1 MNTITKG
8 FLNDF
13 IERKGYSKLEHSL
26 QFEYFC
32 NFCIINKEYDSI
44 SFDEKYI
51 STGNSTQGIDGIGII
66 VNNKLCSSVS
76 EIKQIMEL
84 NRMLTVTFVFIQAKT
99 SSKFDNKEIENFCR
113 WTKSFFTEVP
123 ELFVTDE
130 MRNFID
136 MKDFIYSNTKYMKE
150 RNPICKLY
158 FCTTGKWVD
167 DSNLVSVINS
177 NKEEL
182 LNLSNDFKE
191 VIITPIDSNSLQGLY
206 RKTKEPIEA
215 TIKFERKINI
225 PSIDEIT
232 VAYSGLLPFSEFKK
246 IIIDETG
253 KMKSVFEDNIRDYL
267 EQDDN
272 SVNKDISKTIKNGQ
286 LQQFCILNNGVTI
299 VAQEIAGP
307 SETITITN
315 YQIVNGCQTS
325 NVLYENRMMEG
336 IDEMHIPV
344 KIIVT
349 TDQDIKS
356 DITRATNNQTAVDAV
371 ELEALTDFQR
381 NLEDYYNAL
390 EKDDYKLYYERRTNQ
405 YKSFDE
411 VPLFRI
417 INRESQI
424 KTLSA
429 MFLNNPHNV
438 TGNYGRLIEKIGEDI
453 FCQEHELIS
462 YYTSSLAYYKL
473 EQLLNDNKLLAN
485 SKRFRYH
492 ILFVFRFLITKV
504 VSPNLQD
511 KGRINKT
518 CNQIIDILKNESEC
532 LKLFKESAEF
542 IESDKLGINFKDRK
556 SVERKNT
563 TELILENLIEVYLKN
578 KKSI

>member
-8 FLNDF
+8 FFNDF
-13 IERKGYSKLEHSL
+13 IDRKGYSKLEHSL

-32 NFCIINKEYDSI
+32 NFCVINKEYDSI
-44 SFDEKYI
+44 SFDEKSI
-51 STGNSTQGIDGIGII
+51 STGNSAQGIDGIGII
-66 VNNKLCSSVS
+66 VNNKLCSSTS

-99 SSKFDNKEIENFCR
+99 SSKFDNKQIENFCR

-136 MKDFIYSNTKYMKE
+136 MKDFIYSNTRYMKE
-150 RNPICKLY
+150 RNPVCKLY

-167 DSNLVSVINS
+167 DPNLVSIINA
-177 NKEEL
+177 NKQEL
-182 LNLSNDFKE
+182 DNLDNFKE
-191 VIITPIDSNSLQGLY
+191 VIITPIDSNSLQSLY

-225 PSIDEIT
+225 PSINEIT

-253 KMKSVFEDNIRDYL
+253 KMKSVFDDNIRDYL

-272 SVNKDISKTIKNGQ
+272 PVNKDISKTIKNGQ

-356 DITRATNNQTAVDAV
+356 DITRATNNQTAVNAV

-411 VPLFRI
+411 VPLYKV

-438 TGNYGRLIEKIGEDI
+438 TGNYGRLVEKIGEDI
-453 FCQEHELIS
+453 FNPEHELI
-462 YYTSSLAYYKL
+462 AYYKL
-473 EQLLNDNKLLAN
+473 EQLLNENALLAN

-492 ILFVFRFLITKV
+492 ILFVFRFLITKTIN
-504 VSPNLQD
+504 PNLQD
-511 KGRINKT
+511 KGRITKA
-518 CNQIIDILKNESEC
+518 CNEIINVLKNETKC
-532 LKLFKESAEF
+532 LNVFKESAEF
-542 IESDKLGINFKDRK
+542 IESEVLNINFKDRK
-556 SVERKNT
+556 AVERKNT
-563 TELILENLIEVYLKN
+563 TDLILEKLIEIHLMN